1 MSGQGS
7 VRRMNSLIGRCG
19 RSAKR
24 AWRFMFVLLVAM
36 ALAAQGGERPNILFI
51 TVDDMNCDS
60 MGAYGCPLTGTT
72 PNMDRL
78 AAEGLRFEYAHVVV
92 GNCMPSRN
100 CMYSG
105 LYPHNNRVEGF
116 YQVQDK
122 DYPVLC
128 DLMKEGGYFTGIR
141 GKVSHSTPHHP
152 YPWDLVLDTVGGGRE
167 HPKEVAS
174 YYRSTKTGIA
184 AAKAARKPFCLVIN
198 ISDPHKPF
206 YATGKGGETVSD
218 KNRPSRVFTADE
230 VPVPGFLP
238 DDPIVRKELAQY
250 YSTVRRA
257 DDCLGATLRALKES
271 GSEEETMIMFLS
283 DHGMPLP
290 FAKTA
295 VWHHSTRTPWIV
307 KWPGVAK
314 AGAVDREHMISGVD
328 VLATL
333 LDIAG
338 LPVPERQDG
347 RSFAPVIR
355 GGKQQGRDF
364 IVKEY
369 NENSG
374 AGRHPMRSVQTRQYC
389 YIFNPWANGERVFR
403 TATMG
408 TLTYRRMKELAQTD
422 AAVAERVKL
431 FDLRV
436 LEELYDVE
444 KDPDCLQNLIDE
456 PAHRGAA
463 DRHRKLL
470 EEWMVK
476 TGDHALEPFR
486 GRGDRARLEA
496 YMSRVE
502 REALERRKLKQEKA
516 PKRTKR
522 RLKLISL
529 RVPESATAGGTVK
542 VVIPYALKAPLKE
555 QLAHVTLKD
564 GAGRRIDRKVLKISG
579 KGELEVEFDV
589 PAMVSGGKLNYAAF
603 VGADYPNNLQHVT
616 AGPTAVE

>member
-1 MSGQGS
+1 
-7 VRRMNSLIGRCG
+7 MNSFPGSSCG
-19 RSAKR
+19 RPARR
-24 AWRFMFVLLVAM
+24 AWHFLFVLFFAT
-36 ALAAQGGERPNILFI
+36 ALAVEGGERPNILFI
-51 TVDDMNCDS
+51 TIDDMNCDS
-60 MGAYGCPLTGTT
+60 MGAYGCALPGTT

-78 AAEGLRFEYAHVVV
+78 AGDGLRFEYAHVVV

-116 YQVQDK
+116 YQVRDK

-141 GKVSHSTPHHP
+141 GKVSHSTPYHP
-152 YPWDLVLDTVGGGRE
+152 YPWDLVLDTAGGSKE

-184 AAKAARKPFCLVIN
+184 AAKAAGKPFCLVIN

-206 YATGKGGETVSD
+206 YETGKGGETVPD
-218 KNRPSRVFTADE
+218 RNKPSRVFTADE
-230 VPVPGFLP
+230 APVPGFLP
-238 DDPIVRKELAQY
+238 DDPIVRKEVAQY

-257 DDCLGATLRALKES
+257 DDCLGATLRALRES
-271 GSEEETMIMFLS
+271 GAEEETMVMFLS

-307 KWPGVAK
+307 KWPGVTG
-314 AGAVDREHMISGVD
+314 AGTVDREHMISGVD
-328 VLATL
+328 VLSTL

-355 GGKQQGRDF
+355 GRKQAGRDF

-408 TLTYRRMKELAQTD
+408 TLTYRRMKELALTD

-444 KDPDCLQNLIDE
+444 SDPDCLRNLIDD
-456 PAHRGAA
+456 PRHQRTAA
-463 DRHRKLL
+463 RLRKML
-470 EEWMVK
+470 EDWMVK
-476 TGDHALEPFR
+476 TGDHALEAFR
-486 GRGDRARLEA
+486 GRGDPARLDA
-496 YMSRVE
+496 YMARVE
-502 REALERRKLKQEKA
+502 HEAQERRKLKLKQS
-516 PKRTKR
+516 PKRPKR

-529 RVPESATAGGTVK
+529 RVQETARPGGRVK
-542 VVIPYALKAPLKE
+542 VVVPYSLKASMEE
-555 QLAHVTLKD
+555 QLLHVTLKD
-564 GAGRRIDRKVLKISG
+564 GAGRRIERKVLKMSG
-579 KGELEVEFDV
+579 TGELEVEFDV
-589 PAMVSGGKLNYAAF
+589 PATVSGGRLSYAAF
-603 VGADYPNNLQHVT
+603 VGKDYPNNLQNVT
-616 AGPTAVE
+616 AGPTEVK